1 MTTHNSERT
10 TVIRN
15 IIKKYGMAKAKS
27 LISALEHLDSGEEIA
42 RDYGVSRERVRQWK
56 HALGATVQL
65 YQVHPEVLAV
75 LHRPLREQ
83 PA

>member
-42 RDYGVSRERVRQWK
+42 LDYGVSRERVRQWK
-56 HALGATVQL
+56 NVLGTTVQL

-75 LHRPLREQ
+75 LDRSVLKQ